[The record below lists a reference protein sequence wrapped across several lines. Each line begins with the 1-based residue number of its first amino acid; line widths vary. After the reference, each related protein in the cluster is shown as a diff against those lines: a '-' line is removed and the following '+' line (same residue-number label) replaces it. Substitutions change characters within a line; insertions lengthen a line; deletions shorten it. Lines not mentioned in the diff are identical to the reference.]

1 MNFTIQDIISAAFA
15 FLLFPLVI
23 VIPGY
28 VIAWALNLFDFR
40 QRQSIT
46 KLGVGLVISFAV
58 SPVILDL
65 TSSLI
70 SLEFSVLILG
80 SLAVVFAIIIK
91 GKPVVASSAKP
102 YIKAICWIGGIWAA
116 FAILSLV
123 DIEWKGQLFYS
134 VISFDQTTRVSIVD
148 AMTRTGV
155 PPVNPSYYP
164 GVPVRLTF
172 LYYFWYVLC
181 SLIDLIG
188 GPFIDARAA
197 LNASSAWSGLGV
209 IAVVALYFR
218 QRNAGLTG
226 SIWKSALTG
235 ISLLAV
241 SGLDVIAITMLF
253 AGDQKIVGSID
264 VWNTWIPSWVASNL
278 WVPHHVAAMIAG
290 VSAILLA
297 QSTRGKPIPRQFAI
311 LSIAGLA
318 FASALGLSV
327 YVTFVFVIFWIVW
340 SVWLLLQQRERYRV
354 APMVFAGVV
363 GILLAIPFM
372 SGIIQG
378 NSGPTQ
384 FPIAFEI
391 RSFLQLESVVKEW
404 SPFAQSLAMLAVL
417 PINYMMELGFF
428 FLAGIYWLK
437 FNGRNALA
445 TNPFYSIEILLLAVV
460 FIIASTLRSTA
471 IASNDLGWRAW
482 LPGQFVLVIWGVDVL
497 ESLASTAKP
506 ILEKTGER
514 KKTKRLLAIFASIGI
529 VTTLADAA
537 LLRVAWPIMTGEE
550 TTQRYYSARLAYEYL
565 RDHVP
570 HKAITQNNPISVPSP
585 DRPSGL
591 YGTNQMVI
599 SDRTGYGVPPD
610 KYSVLVNKVEV
621 LFTKQNVTDWQFVD
635 KICREHSIDVLIVND
650 LDPIW
655 NDLAMLKAQR
665 PALYENMHYSLFACG
680 NYAQPDGANLPGSR
694 KTRINF

>member
-1 MNFTIQDIISAAFA
+1 MNFTIQDIISAFLA

-28 VIAWALNLFDFR
+28 VTAWTLNLFDFR
-40 QRQSIT
+40 QHQSVT
-46 KLGVGLVISFAV
+46 KLGIGLVISFAV
-58 SPVILDL
+58 SPILLDL

-70 SLEFSVLILG
+70 SLKSSVLILG
-80 SLAVVFAIIIK
+80 ALAAAFAVIVN
-91 GKPVVASSAKP
+91 GKPVVTANAKP
-102 YIKAICWIGGIWAA
+102 YIKATCWIGGIWAA

-123 DIEWKGQLFYS
+123 DIEWKGHLFYS
-134 VISFDQTTRVSIVD
+134 VISFDQATRVSVIN

-155 PPVNPSYYP
+155 PPINPSYYP

-188 GPFIDARAA
+188 GRFIDARAA

-209 IAVVALYFR
+209 ISVIALYFR
-218 QRNAGLTG
+218 QRNASSTR
-226 SIWKSALTG
+226 SAWRSVLTG
-235 ISLLAV
+235 ISLLAI
-241 SGLDVIAITMLF
+241 SGLDIIAVTMLF
-253 AGDQKIVGSID
+253 AGDQKIIGSID

-290 VSAILLA
+290 LSAILLA
-297 QSTRGKPIPRQFAI
+297 QSARGKPTRQQFAI

-327 YVTFVFVIFWIVW
+327 YVTFVFIVFWIAW
-340 SVWLLLQQRERYRV
+340 SVRLLFQPRERYLV
-354 APMVFAGVV
+354 APMVFAGIV

-372 SGIIQG
+372 SGVIQG

-404 SPFAQSLAMLAVL
+404 SPFARSLAMLAVL

-428 FLAGIYWLK
+428 FLAGFYWFRLK
-437 FNGRNALA
+437 DKNTFVA
-445 TNPFYSIEILLLAVV
+445 NPFYLAEVILLMVV
-460 FIIASTLRSTA
+460 FIVASTLRSTA
-471 IASNDLGWRAW
+471 IPSNDLGWRAW
-482 LPGQFVLVIWGVDVL
+482 LPGQFVLVIWSVDVL

-506 ILEKTGER
+506 VLEKTGER
-514 KKTKRLLAIFASIGI
+514 KKTKKLLVIFASIGI

-537 LLRVAWPIMTGEE
+537 LLRIAWPIMTGEE

-570 HKAITQNNPISVPSP
+570 TSAITQNNPISVPSP

-599 SDRTGYGVPPD
+599 SDRTGYGVPID
-610 KYSVLVNKVEV
+610 KYFELVNKVEV
-621 LFTKQNVTDWQFVD
+621 LFTKKNMIDWEFVD
-635 KICREHSIDVLIVND
+635 KSCREHSIDVLIIND

-655 NDLAMLKAQR
+655 NNLVVLKAQR
-665 PALYENMHYSLFACG
+665 PALYENTQYALFTCG
-680 NYAQPDGANLPGSR
+680 DYAQFRGD
-694 KTRINF
+694 

>member
-1 MNFTIQDIISAAFA
+1 MNFTIQDIISAVLA

-28 VIAWALNLFDFR
+28 VTAWALNLFDFR
-40 QRQSIT
+40 QHQSIT
-46 KLGVGLVISFAV
+46 KMGIGLVISFAV
-58 SPVILDL
+58 SPIILDL

-70 SLEFSVLILG
+70 SLKFSILILG
-80 SLAVVFAIIIK
+80 TLAAVFTVIH
-91 GKPVVASSAKP
+91 GKPIIAADAKP
-102 YIKAICWIGGIWAA
+102 YVKVICWIGGIWTA

-123 DIEWKGQLFYS
+123 DIEWKGHLFYS
-134 VISFDQTTRVSIVD
+134 VISFDQATRVSVID

-155 PPVNPSYYP
+155 PPINPSYYP

-188 GPFIDARAA
+188 GRFIDARAA

-209 IAVVALYFR
+209 ISVIALYFR
-218 QRNAGLTG
+218 QRNASSTRSAWR
-226 SIWKSALTG
+226 SILTG
-235 ISLLAV
+235 ISLLAI
-241 SGLDVIAITMLF
+241 SGLDIIAVTMLF
-253 AGDQKIVGSID
+253 AGDQKIIGSID

-290 VSAILLA
+290 LSAILLA
-297 QSTRGKPIPRQFAI
+297 QSARGKPARQQFAI

-327 YVTFVFVIFWIVW
+327 YVTFVFIIFWTAW
-340 SVWLLLQQRERYRV
+340 SVWLLFQQRERYLV
-354 APMVFAGVV
+354 APMVFAGIV

-372 SGIIQG
+372 SGVIQG

-391 RSFLQLESVVKEW
+391 RSFLQLESVLKEW
-404 SPFAQSLAMLAVL
+404 SPFARSLAMLAVL

-428 FLAGIYWLK
+428 FLAGLYWLK
-437 FNGRNALA
+437 FKGRNALA
-445 TNPFYSIEILLLAVV
+445 TNPFYSTEILLLAVV
-460 FIIASTLRSTA
+460 FIIGSTLRSTA
-471 IASNDLGWRAW
+471 ILSNDLGWRAW
-482 LPGQFVLVIWGVDVL
+482 LPGQFVLVIWGVDIF
-497 ESLASTAKP
+497 ESLASAAKP
-506 ILEKTGER
+506 VSEKPGELEKT
-514 KKTKRLLAIFASIGI
+514 KKLLAVFASIG
-529 VTTLADAA
+529 VLTTLADAA
-537 LLRVAWPIMTGEE
+537 LLRVAWPVMTGEE

-565 RDHVP
+565 RDYVP
-570 HKAITQNNPISVPSP
+570 TSAITQNNPISVPSP

-599 SDRTGYGVPPD
+599 SDRTGYGVPID
-610 KYSVLVNKVEV
+610 KYFELVSKIEA
-621 LFTKQNVTDWQFVD
+621 LFTKKNTIDWQFVD
-635 KICREHSIDVLIVND
+635 NSCREHSIDVLIIND

-655 NDLAMLKAQR
+655 NDLAVLTAQR
-665 PALYENMHYSLFACG
+665 PALYENTHYTLLACG
-680 NYAQPDGANLPGSR
+680 D
-694 KTRINF
+694 